1 VTSSNI
7 KPDLESP
14 PAAATAQAAPVADA
28 PAPDKRRWAAFVIMT
43 IAVFMDMLDGS
54 IVNVALP
61 SIQRDLGAT
70 FGQLQWITAGYVFAF
85 AVTLIT
91 GGRLGDIYG
100 RRKMFQLGVLGFAVA
115 SLLCGIAI
123 DPGMLVGAR
132 LVQGLSAGLMVPQ
145 VLSIIHVTF
154 PDNEKGKVFAVHG
167 MVGGIAATV
176 APLIGGVLVAANIF
190 GWDWRPIFL
199 INVPIGIIGFFMG
212 LKYIPESK
220 APHALR
226 LDIVG
231 VVLATISLVLLLFPL
246 TFGRELHWPA
256 WTIVSMIVSVAG
268 FGAFIAYERAK
279 QRRDGAPLVPLKL
292 FKARSF
298 SAALGLM
305 LVTFSFTGM
314 FMLALYL
321 FMQEGLGFSPL
332 RNGVTLLAFCI
343 GAFFTAS
350 ASVIA
355 LVPKFGRAVLQV
367 GAIVVALG
375 IGLFLLV
382 NNGELSSWGMVPAL
396 FIIGLG
402 FGALATPISLFALA
416 DVPHENAG
424 AASGLVNTQ
433 QQLGFTLGI
442 AVVSLAFFAPLAAS
456 ASSTAQDLT
465 PQLRQ
470 ELVVAGVA
478 ADRADQI
485 AGSFQACTAERLG
498 GSSPEST
505 PASCVAATQDPQAKP
520 VVEKFAAKASG
531 NTLSGAFDVTL
542 WVGLGLALLA
552 FLLAG
557 ALPKKLAAPPGV
569 A

>member
-1 VTSSNI
+1 MTSTNI
-7 KPDLESP
+7 NPDLESP
-14 PAAATAQAAPVADA
+14 PATATAQATQVADA
-28 PAPDKRRWAAFVIMT
+28 QAPDKRRWAAFVIMT
-43 IAVFMDMLDGS
+43 VAVFMDMLDGS

-100 RRKMFQLGVLGFAVA
+100 RRKMFQLGVIGFAVS

-123 DPGMLVGAR
+123 DPSMLVGAR
-132 LVQGLSAGLMVPQ
+132 LLQGLSAGLMVPQ

-212 LKYIPESK
+212 WKYIPESK
-220 APHALR
+220 APKALR

-231 VVLATISLVLLLFPL
+231 VVLATVSLVMLLFPL
-246 TFGRELHWPA
+246 TFGRELHWPV
-256 WTIVSMIVSVAG
+256 WSIVSMVLSVGG
-268 FGAFIAYERAK
+268 FAVFIAYERAK

-298 SAALGLM
+298 SSALVLM

-314 FMLALYL
+314 FMLSLYL

-343 GAFFTAS
+343 GAFLTAS

-355 LVPKFGRAVLQV
+355 LVPKFGRAVLQA
-367 GAIVVALG
+367 GAVVVALG

-402 FGALATPISLFALA
+402 FGALATPIAMFALA
-416 DVPHENAG
+416 DVSHDDAG
-424 AASGLVNTQ
+424 AASGLVSTQ

-442 AVVSLAFFAPLAAS
+442 AIVSLAFFAPLSSS
-456 ASSTAQDLT
+456 ASSSAEELT

-470 ELVVAGVA
+470 ELVMAGVTA
-478 ADRADQI
+478 ERADEI
-485 AGSFQACTAERLG
+485 AGSFKACTVERLG
-498 GSSPEST
+498 GAASPGTS
-505 PASCVAATQDPQAKP
+505 ASCVAVAQDPQAKP

-531 NTLSGAFDVTL
+531 NTHSGAFDITL
-542 WVGLGLALLA
+542 WVGLGLAVLA

-557 ALPKKLAAPPGV
+557 ALPKKLAPPPGV

>member
-1 VTSSNI
+1 MTSTNVN
-7 KPDLESP
+7 PDLESP
-14 PAAATAQAAPVADA
+14 SATATAQATQVADA

-43 IAVFMDMLDGS
+43 VAVFMDMLDGS

-61 SIQRDLGAT
+61 SIQRDLGAS

-100 RRKMFQLGVLGFAVA
+100 RRKMFQLGVLGFAVS
-115 SLLCGIAI
+115 SLLCGIAM

-132 LVQGLSAGLMVPQ
+132 LLQGLSAGLMVPQ

-167 MVGGIAATV
+167 MVGGVAATV

-199 INVPIGIIGFFMG
+199 INVPIGIVGYFMG
-212 LKYIPESK
+212 WKFIPESK

-231 VVLATISLVLLLFPL
+231 AVLATVSLVMLLFPL
-246 TFGRELHWPA
+246 TFGRELHWPV
-256 WTIVSMIVSVAG
+256 WTIASMVLSVGG
-268 FGAFIAYERAK
+268 FAVFIAYERAK
-279 QRRDGAPLVPLKL
+279 QRRDGAPLVPLNL

-298 SAALGLM
+298 SSALGLM

-343 GAFFTAS
+343 GAFLTAS

-355 LVPKFGRAVLQV
+355 LVPKFGRAVLQG
-367 GAIVVALG
+367 GAVVIALG

-382 NNGELSSWGMVPAL
+382 NSGEVGSWGMVPAL
-396 FIIGLG
+396 FVIGLG
-402 FGALATPISLFALA
+402 FGALATPISMFALA
-416 DVPHENAG
+416 DVPHKDAG
-424 AASGLVNTQ
+424 AASGLVSTQ

-442 AVVSLAFFAPLAAS
+442 AVVSLAFFAPLSSSAANS
-456 ASSTAQDLT
+456 AEELT

-478 ADRADQI
+478 AERADQI
-485 AGSFQACTAERLG
+485 AGSFKACTVERLG
-498 GSSPEST
+498 GAAEPGTSE
-505 PASCVAATQDPQAKP
+505 SCVAVAQDAQAKP
-520 VVEKFAAKASG
+520 VVEKFAAKAAG
-531 NTLSGAFDVTL
+531 NTHSGAFDITL
-542 WVGLGLALLA
+542 WVGLGMVVLA

-557 ALPKKLAAPPGV
+557 ALPRRLAAPQG
-569 A
+569 AA